1 MLSVQEAL
9 DLIPR
14 VTHKMITEITAP
26 NLNLPSSAL
35 PIRSWAAQ
43 RTENTTQKE
52 STMLSGGTQL
62 SWTVSDHS
70 VFLCASRISRKE
82 MGRPLRALSR
92 KTS

>member
-1 MLSVQEAL
+1 M
-9 DLIPR
+9 IPR
-14 VTHKMITEITAP
+14 VTHKIITEITAP

-52 STMLSGGTQL
+52 NTMLPRRTQL

-70 VFLCASRISRKE
+70 VFLCASGIARKE
-82 MGRPLRALSR
+82 MGHPLRALSR
-92 KTS
+92 KIS